1 MPTDTYGLKPED
13 SRGGRNPT
21 AENFFLSGGSE
32 PGGDTNFL
40 APPRNNVLVKPLVD
54 AVETFASMEEAI
66 YGAKKSVYLA
76 FWVFNPR
83 TPVQSDILKKIFRT
97 WEDLLFIVAS
107 RGVAVRV
114 LLTDFDPILGDYNH
128 RRNWN
133 AYRKLVNRAKH
144 LAKSKWDLLQVI
156 CSLHPATVLLASRI
170 VTIGLGK
177 KLHDKLDAHVNLLNS
192 MRKNDEKNKQ
202 TEALETFLN
211 WPGLWS
217 LVEYQEKKKV
227 FTRRKD
233 LNLFSYPAS
242 HHQKLCIVDETT
254 AYCGG
259 LDVDPYRIARRKHTS
274 ERHVW
279 HDVDVKV
286 QGTAALDI
294 CRNFIGRWNEEVPL
308 FTEAIKRINSFSS
321 AAPMVLHI
329 ANSDLKLNSM
339 KPPAAGKAIVQI
351 QRTRSVE
358 SRISPVPKTV
368 QDDIAR
374 GYQKAIDQAKHF
386 IYIENQYVRLPELGN
401 WIMYRAKKVPDL
413 RVLIVVPVAPEEVG
427 QTGRGDEITELG
439 LDLQK
444 QLFTA
449 LRAAL
454 KDRVGIYSLIQ
465 AKKWDKE
472 KDSGSMAIFGSPQ
485 IYVHSK
491 LLLIDDLYANIGSPN
506 ANPRSF
512 YVDTEI
518 SVAWFEPLEVQKL
531 RLSLWKDYL
540 GGAAGLPSWKP
551 KDFIKEWNKI
561 AIANERA
568 AIEKRRGFIIRHDE
582 TKFPGAKH
590 RLIPDE
596 FASIFDTETG
606 VTHEEGQV
614 LA

>member
-1 MPTDTYGLKPED
+1 
-13 SRGGRNPT
+13 
-21 AENFFLSGGSE
+21 
-32 PGGDTNFL
+32 
-40 APPRNNVLVKPLVD
+40 
-54 AVETFASMEEAI
+54 
-66 YGAKKSVYLA
+66 
-76 FWVFNPR
+76 
-83 TPVQSDILKKIFRT
+83 
-97 WEDLLFIVAS
+97 
-107 RGVAVRV
+107 
-114 LLTDFDPILGDYNH
+114 
-128 RRNWN
+128 
-133 AYRKLVNRAKH
+133 
-144 LAKSKWDLLQVI
+144 
-156 CSLHPATVLLASRI
+156 

-177 KLHDKLDAHVNLLNS
+177 KLHDKLDAHVNFLNG
-192 MRKNDEKNKQ
+192 MLKDNDKNKR
-202 TEALETFLN
+202 TEALKTFLN

-217 LVEYQEKKKV
+217 LVEYQEKKQE
-227 FTRRKD
+227 FIRRKD

-242 HHQKLCIVDETT
+242 HHQKLCIIDETT

-259 LDVDPYRIARRKHTS
+259 LDVDPYRIARRDHRS

-308 FTEAIKRINSFSS
+308 FTEAIKMINSFSS

-329 ANSDLKLNSM
+329 ANPDLKLNST
-339 KPPAAGKAIVQI
+339 KPLITGKAIVQI

-358 SRISPVPKTV
+358 SSISPVPNTV
-368 QDDIAR
+368 QDDIKR

-386 IYIENQYVRLPELGN
+386 IYIENQYVRSLELAN
-401 WIMYRAKKVPDL
+401 WIIYRAKKVPDL

-427 QTGRGDEITELG
+427 QTGKSDEITELG

-449 LRAAL
+449 LRSAL

-465 AKKWDKE
+465 AKK
-472 KDSGSMAIFGSPQ
+472 KDASKLEIFGSPQ

-518 SVAWFEPLEVQKL
+518 SAAWFEPLEVQKL
-531 RLSLWKDYL
+531 RMSLWKDYL
-540 GGAAGLPSWKP
+540 GGAAGLTSWKP

-568 AIEKRRGFIIRHDE
+568 AIEKRRGFVVRHDE
-582 TKFPGAKH
+582 TKFPGTKH

-606 VTHEEGQV
+606 TTHGDGQV